1 MSCDTPSIET
11 RLRAAEGRLQRL
23 WEIYWETDDARVETE
38 ALRRINIVS
47 PRVHDLRAEALRYLD
62 AQANAELGND

>member
-1 MSCDTPSIET
+1 MSADSPSIET

-47 PRVHDLRAEALRYLD
+47 PRVHDLRAEARRYLD
-62 AQANAELGND
+62 SQANAEPGDE

>member
-1 MSCDTPSIET
+1 MSPNTPSIET

-23 WEIYWETDDARVETE
+23 WEIYWETDDPRVETE

-47 PRVHDLRAEALRYLD
+47 PRVHDLRAEAHRYLE
-62 AQANAELGND
+62 AQPLAETGNE